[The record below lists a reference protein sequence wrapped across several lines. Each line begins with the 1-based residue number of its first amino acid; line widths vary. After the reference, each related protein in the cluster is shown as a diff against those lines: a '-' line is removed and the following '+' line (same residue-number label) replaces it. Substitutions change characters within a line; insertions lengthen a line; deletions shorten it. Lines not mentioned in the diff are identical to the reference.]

1 MAVTVK
7 AAAAGAVTV
16 ALAGGTVTAGTW
28 STVRVAGALV
38 TGEPMPLP
46 TVTVY
51 WLPFMAREV
60 FGVV

>member
-7 AAAAGAVTV
+7 VAVVGIVTV
-16 ALAGGTVTAGTW
+16 ALAGGTVMAATW
-28 STVRVAGALV
+28 STVRVAAGLV
-38 TGEPMPLP
+38 TGAPMPLL